1 MKVTATP
8 MRMSARK
15 PEASCFAYAVEMGEP
30 RGDVTGQACV
40 ISSGWAFLPK
50 ELGEAQP
57 IADVRLA
64 ARREPGATG
73 GNWERPA
80 TQMCTAAASLV
91 ATFLV
96 AFSAA
101 AFAFSFLVFNLASAC
116 SAAAF
121 IAFMAAILAACFVD
135 VAL

>member
-1 MKVTATP
+1 
-8 MRMSARK
+8 
-15 PEASCFAYAVEMGEP
+15 
-30 RGDVTGQACV
+30 
-40 ISSGWAFLPK
+40 
-50 ELGEAQP
+50 
-57 IADVRLA
+57 
-64 ARREPGATG
+64 
-73 GNWERPA
+73 
-80 TQMCTAAASLV
+80 MCTAAASSLV
-91 ATFLV
+91 GVTSTGIACSSTFLV

>member
-1 MKVTATP
+1 MCGRKAAQMKVTATP

-80 TQMCTAAASLV
+80 TQMCTAAASSLV
-91 ATFLV
+91 GVTSTGIACSSTFLV

-101 AFAFSFLVFNLASAC
+101 AFAFSFLV
-116 SAAAF
+116 
-121 IAFMAAILAACFVD
+121 
-135 VAL
+135 